1 MGDRSEYKCQR
12 WDRLTASDRES
23 VTPVIGY
30 DLINTKAAYLLISI
44 VYNGIMS
51 NYLRRIGRWQPG

>member
-30 DLINTKAAYLLISI
+30 DLINTKAVYLFNI
-44 VYNGIMS
+44 
-51 NYLRRIGRWQPG
+51 NYL